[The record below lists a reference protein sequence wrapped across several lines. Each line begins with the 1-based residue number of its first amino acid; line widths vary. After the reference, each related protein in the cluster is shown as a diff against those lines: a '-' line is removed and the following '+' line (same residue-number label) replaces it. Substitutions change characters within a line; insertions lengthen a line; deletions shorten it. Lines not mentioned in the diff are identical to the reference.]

1 MRSCGDER
9 HGAQHRE
16 PFHTVTN
23 NTTPPNGKARGATNL
38 SRTHNPQSLSHTTQ
52 HQAYVIGTSGT
63 GLHAPIVRKQASAV
77 SVCMCQPSANKSG
90 IVKKKRIVGQ
100 SKRAS
105 LKSHTVVIIVTVRG
119 GYKMGRKRPH
129 HRGGTRRAPQQKK
142 DAREA
147 IVVAEQDAQPPQMGR
162 ERRRCRGCVRHPK
175 PNERG
180 TRGAFSPHRRRRRGC
195 RRRRRGSA
203 GPSA

>member
-16 PFHTVTN
+16 PFHTVTY
-23 NTTPPNGKARGATNL
+23 NTTPPNGKAQGATNL
-38 SRTHNPQSLSHTTQ
+38 SRTHNPRSLSHSTQ

-90 IVKKKRIVGQ
+90 IVKKERMVGQ

-119 GYKMGRKRPH
+119 GYTKWDARDPIIVAARGAYPEKKKRERSHRRGRA
-129 HRGGTRRAPQQKK
+129 RRAP
-142 DAREA
+142 
-147 IVVAEQDAQPPQMGR
+147 PQTGH
-162 ERRRCRGCVRHPK
+162 ERRHCRGCVRHPK